1 MRLKSG
7 ERVIAD
13 KFNSV
18 SILFADIVN
27 FTQLS
32 QSISAVEL
40 VELLNEI
47 FSTIDDLT
55 IKYNLEKIKTIG
67 DCYMVISGAPIPNKD
82 HAIQMAFFALELQ
95 SVITQL
101 TLGRAFPILFRIG
114 IHSGEVVAGVIG
126 KKKFAYDMWGDAVN
140 TASRMESHGEPGRIH
155 VSSDYAKELG
165 LLNTKGLN
173 EKNEIKIDIPNS
185 KLLILSRGEMEIK
198 GKGKMQ
204 TFFLEEVKS

>member
-114 IHSGEVVAGVIG
+114 IHSGDCLLYTSDAADERSSVDLGGRRII
-126 KKKFAYDMWGDAVN
+126 KKKNKKEKRKKKKIN
-140 TASRMESHGEPGRIH
+140 T
-155 VSSDYAKELG
+155 
-165 LLNTKGLN
+165 NT
-173 EKNEIKIDIPNS
+173 
-185 KLLILSRGEMEIK
+185 
-198 GKGKMQ
+198 
-204 TFFLEEVKS
+204 